1 MNTDLA
7 LVLGLL
13 LMLLALPV
21 AISAFSSAR
30 PMRLAAAL
38 LVLGGASF
46 TYAMTQSPTGYGPAD
61 IPQAVLR
68 VIAEIVR

>member
-13 LMLLALPV
+13 LMLLALPA

-30 PMRLAAAL
+30 PMRLAAVL

-46 TYAMTQSPTGYGPAD
+46 TYAMTQSPTGYRPAD